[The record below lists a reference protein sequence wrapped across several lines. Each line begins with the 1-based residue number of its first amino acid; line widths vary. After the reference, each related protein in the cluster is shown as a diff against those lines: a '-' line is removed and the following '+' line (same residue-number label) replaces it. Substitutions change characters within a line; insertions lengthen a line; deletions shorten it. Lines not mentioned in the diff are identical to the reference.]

1 MREGEDQQAAAGQ
14 TRDEHAE
21 RHAGNAEPGER
32 FVGCKHEQ
40 GRCCCRRW
48 NLHFII
54 RFFHLNLRKSSCSVL
69 CFGQALL
76 AEQESKDS
84 GGASI
89 AEQVLSI
96 MEIILDEANAEISED
111 KVSFLKLTS
120 K

>member
-1 MREGEDQQAAAGQ
+1 MCEGEDQQAAAGQ

-32 FVGCKHEQ
+32 VDGCKLLTGKMLLQTMESY
-40 GRCCCRRW
+40 
-48 NLHFII
+48 FII

-69 CFGQALL
+69 YFGQALL

-111 KVSFLKLTS
+111 KVSF
-120 K
+120 